1 MHEAAERMLFSKV
14 ESWFTGKTSASV
26 PTGERS
32 VLLYTGG
39 FPRFRERCEAV
50 AADGYAGFE
59 LD

>member
-1 MHEAAERMLFSKV
+1 MLFSKV
-14 ESWFTGKTSASV
+14 ESWFTGKTSARV

-50 AADGYAGFE
+50 ADDGYAGFE
-59 LD
+59 LT